1 MPESKAVSPVVGMVL
16 ILAIIAGLMSIIQ
29 TKYVPQWDYQ
39 KEAQNFKT
47 LISEVSSIS
56 SILTK
61 QSSNSLQLDVGV
73 RYPQY
78 PFLINPPASYGVLR
92 IIPEKVKVNY
102 TIYGKT
108 VSEEYNSSAIVITPI
123 YLYMPQ
129 VNFSY
134 EHGAVIEYG
143 KNYRKPIMINQISF
157 SKNEIDFPV
166 ILSKDESIA
175 AESFILHFYPL
186 SSGSGERVYNLS
198 ISFETLYPKL
208 WKSTLESIYGS
219 DAVVKVSGNT
229 VSLTIKKAVYLRI
242 PAWSLSTQPI
252 SVKNVSS
259 NAVSAILVTPKHVYL
274 NVNGTDY
281 VSIQVL
287 DRYGNPMKN
296 VTLGVYVENSTV
308 CNLMSKNVTTSFN
321 GIARIYL
328 RGLNPGTT
336 KVVVKTD
343 LKPTS
348 SGSNKTVFNVTV
360 VKSEQKIEIIRA
372 IGEEDGYYTI
382 SISSG
387 KCGCK
392 RCGCCEIYYQVY
404 DYNIIAKINGNSVN
418 NIPVEFY
425 FLDSENT
432 TLYIGV
438 TFTNES
444 GYAHLTLIAGVRDD
458 SASGTYT
465 TPQVLLDSKPVKVI
479 VVAGTSQKTKEISY
493 R

>member
-47 LISEVSSIS
+47 LISEVSSIP

-61 QSSNSLQLDVGV
+61 QSSNSLQLDAGV
-73 RYPQY
+73 KYPQY

-166 ILSKDESIA
+166 ILSKGESIA

-186 SSGSGERVYNLS
+186 SSGSGEKVYNLS

-259 NAVSAILVTPKHVYL
+259 NTVSAILVTPKHVYL

-321 GIARIYL
+321 GIARIYI

-336 KVVVKTD
+336 EVVVKTD

-360 VKSEQKIEIIRA
+360 VNREN
-372 IGEEDGYYTI
+372 
-382 SISSG
+382 SG
-387 KCGCK
+387 KYEIDKLIINVSDVGSFSYCC
-392 RCGCCEIYYQVY
+392 RCRMSYEVY
-404 DYNIIAKINGNSVN
+404 EYDITVKLKENVK
-418 NIPVEFY
+418 NIPVDIY
-425 FLDSENT
+425 FLDSDENI
-432 TLYIGV
+432 LYHNIA
-438 TFTNES
+438 FTNES
-444 GYAHLTLIAGVRDD
+444 GYAHLTLVVGIKAS
-458 SASGTYT
+458 SASGKQI

-479 VVAGTSQKTKEISY
+479 VVVGTSQKTKEISY

>member
-1 MPESKAVSPVVGMVL
+1 MPKSKAVSPVVGMVL

-47 LISEVSSIS
+47 LISEVSSIP

-61 QSSNSLQLDVGV
+61 QSSNSIQLDVGV

-92 IIPEKVKVNY
+92 IIPEKVEVNY

-175 AESFILHFYPL
+175 AESFILRFYPL
-186 SSGSGERVYNLS
+186 SIGTGERVYNLS
-198 ISFETLYPKL
+198 ISFETLYPNL

-229 VSLTIKKAVYLRI
+229 VSLTIKKAVYLHI

-321 GIARIYL
+321 GIARIYIK
-328 RGLNPGTT
+328 GLNPGTT

-360 VKSEQKIEIIRA
+360 VNRENGGKYEIDKVIVNVSD
-372 IGEEDGYYTI
+372 IGEYYF
-382 SISSG
+382 
-387 KCGCK
+387 
-392 RCGCCEIYYQVY
+392 GCCCCRKRYEVY
-404 DYNIIAKINGNSVN
+404 DYDITVKLKEKSKNV
-418 NIPVEFY
+418 PVDFY
-425 FLDSENT
+425 FLDSDENI
-432 TLYIGV
+432 LYHTV
-438 TFTNES
+438 AFTNES
-444 GYAHLTLIAGVRDD
+444 GYAHLTLIAGVRDN

-465 TPQVLLDSKPVKVI
+465 TPQVLLNSKPVKVI